1 MGAYSPFDNTTLDF
15 HVYSSFTLDPT
26 TGNRLPNTVTET
38 YTCNVQLSS
47 KFSENKEGIN
57 EVETRCTGKLLSPA
71 TFSSK
76 IKVGMIAD
84 ATVNGVE
91 GKLRLLDMGSNTLVF
106 ARASQF
112 QDFSGIF
119 EQTGA
124 AS

>member
-1 MGAYSPFDNTTLDF
+1 MGAYSPFDNATLDF
-15 HVYSSFTLDPT
+15 SVYSSFTIDPT
-26 TGNRLPNTVTET
+26 TGNRLQNSVTES
-38 YTCNVQLSS
+38 YTCSVQLSP
-47 KFSENKEGIN
+47 KFTENKEGIN

-71 TFSSK
+71 TFSAK
-76 IKVGMIAD
+76 IKVGMVAD
-84 ATVNGVE
+84 ATINGVS

-112 QDFSGIF
+112 QDFTGIF

>member
-1 MGAYSPFDNTTLDF
+1 MGAYSPFDNATLNF
-15 HVYSSFTLDPT
+15 PVYSSFTIDPS
-26 TGNRLPNTVTET
+26 TGNRLQNTVDET
-38 YTCNVQLSS
+38 YICSVQLSP
-47 KFSENKEGIN
+47 KFTENKEGVN
-57 EVETRCTGKLLSPA
+57 EVETRCNGKLLSPA

-76 IKVGMIAD
+76 IKVGMVAD
-84 ATVNGVE
+84 ATVNGVS

-112 QDFSGIF
+112 QDFTGIF

>member
-1 MGAYSPFDNTTLDF
+1 MGAYSPYDNATLVF
-15 HVYSSFTLDPT
+15 SVYVNFITDPA
-26 TGNRLPNTVTET
+26 TGNRIQNSQNET
-38 YTCNVQLSS
+38 YVCSVQLDE

-57 EVETRCTGKLLSPA
+57 EIEAECSGKLLSPA
-71 TFSSK
+71 TFSDK
-76 IKVGMIAD
+76 IKVGMVAE
-84 ATVNGVE
+84 ATINGVQ

-112 QDFSGIF
+112 QNFSGIF

>member
-1 MGAYSPFDNTTLDF
+1 MGAYSPYDNAQLSF
-15 HVYSSFTLDPT
+15 SVYSSFTLDPS
-26 TGNRLPNTVTET
+26 TGNRLQNTVNEN
-38 YTCNVQLSS
+38 YSCSVQLSD

-57 EVETRCTGKLLSPA
+57 EIETRCKGKLLAPA
-71 TFSSK
+71 VFSEK
-76 IKVGMIAD
+76 IKVGMVAE
-84 ATVNGVE
+84 ATINGVS